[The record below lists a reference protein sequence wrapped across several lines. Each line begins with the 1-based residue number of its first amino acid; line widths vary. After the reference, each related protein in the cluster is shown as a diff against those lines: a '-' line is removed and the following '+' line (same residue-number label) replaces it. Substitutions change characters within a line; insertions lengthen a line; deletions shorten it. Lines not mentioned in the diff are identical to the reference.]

1 MTNETNNQME
11 LKLVNMLDLPNIL
24 SKSVE
29 WVPVPVNE
37 PLGNEPLSC
46 WFTRDLI
53 TPLYHN
59 LNMSKNLYARFNALY
74 CFGHIQYGTI
84 SIRRSYD
91 LKVRYNMSGELVDPA
106 IPIFTDGENYYG
118 PGGLQYVG
126 TIFFTQHD
134 TVENHSEAYEAFE
147 NGLMSLDYFR
157 KISKVGLM
165 SKGPWLLFRQND
177 ELMDAKVKSVLDEA
191 IAYYTLTNRGKGIDE
206 LLKELIDRL
215 YN

>member
-1 MTNETNNQME
+1 ME
-11 LKLVNMLDLPNIL
+11 LKTVNMLDLQNIL
-24 SKSVE
+24 SKSVK
-29 WVPVPVNE
+29 WIPVPVNE
-37 PLGNEPLSC
+37 PLGC

-91 LKVRYNMSGELVDPA
+91 LNVCYNKSENFADST

-118 PGGLQYVG
+118 PGGLLYVG

-147 NGLMSLDYFR
+147 NGLMSLDYLR

-165 SKGPWLLFRQND
+165 PKVPQLLFKQND
-177 ELMDAKVKSVLDEA
+177 ERMDMKVKSVLDEA
-191 IAYYTLTNRGKGIDE
+191 IEYYTLTNRGKGTDE
-206 LLKELIDRL
+206 LLKEIIDRL

>member
-1 MTNETNNQME
+1 MTNEKNNQME

-24 SKSVE
+24 NKSIK
-29 WVPVPVNE
+29 WVPVPANK
-37 PLGNEPLSC
+37 PLSC
-46 WFTRDLI
+46 WYTRDLI

-59 LNMSKNLYARFNALY
+59 LNMSKHLYSRFNALY
-74 CFGHIQYGTI
+74 CFGNIQYGTI

-91 LKVRYNMSGELVDPA
+91 LKVLYTKPEDLTDPA

-134 TVENHSEAYEAFE
+134 NVENHSEAYDAFD
-147 NGLMSLDYFR
+147 NGMMNPDYLG
-157 KISKVGLM
+157 KVGLM
-165 SKGPWLLFRQND
+165 TKGPQMLFNQND
-177 ELMDAKVKSVLDEA
+177 KLMDMKVKSVLDEA
-191 IAYYTLTNRGKGIDE
+191 IEYYTLTNRGKGTDE

>member
-1 MTNETNNQME
+1 MTNDKNNRIE
-11 LKLVNMLDLPNIL
+11 LKAVNMLDLPNIL
-24 SKSVE
+24 SKSVK
-29 WVPVPVNE
+29 WIPVPV
-37 PLGNEPLSC
+37 NEPLSC

-59 LNMSKNLYARFNALY
+59 LNMSKNLYTRFNALY

-91 LKVRYNMSGELVDPA
+91 LKVRYNKSEDLADPA
-106 IPIFTDGENYYG
+106 IPIFADGEDYYG

-134 TVENHSEAYEAFE
+134 TEENHSEVYDAFD
-147 NGLMSLDYFR
+147 NGMMNVDYL
-157 KISKVGLM
+157 SKVGLM
-165 SKGPWLLFRQND
+165 TEGPQMLFSQND
-177 ELMDAKVKSVLDEA
+177 KLMDKKVKSVLDDA
-191 IAYYTLTNRGKGIDE
+191 IEYYFLTNRGKSTDE